1 MADKQR
7 PGRTFLGGLAEAANT
22 ASGWRGFSNLVGA
35 GQMLMQHGLPSGVM
49 LGPDGQLVFKTKS
62 PDAQAYGSD
71 LAVVP
76 ETTTAEELPA
86 VLVHEG
92 RHNLQDRVLG
102 PGMIFAKPAEALSE
116 YGHGPLEGD
125 AYRHEQPTG
134 EFARKGP
141 KGAYSRAGAALL
153 RGLLG
158 D

>member
-1 MADKQR
+1 MDPKS
-7 PGRTFLGGLAEAANT
+7 PGRSFLGGLAEAVNT

-35 GQMLMQHGLPSGVM
+35 GQMLVQHGLPSGVM
-49 LGPDGQLVFKTKS
+49 LGPQGQLVFKTKS
-62 PDAQAYGSD
+62 PDAQAFGSD

-76 ETTTAEELPA
+76 ETTTPEELPK

-102 PGMIFAKPAEALSE
+102 PLMIGAKPAETMSE
-116 YGHGPLEGD
+116 YGYGPLEGD

-141 KGAYSRAGAALL
+141 KGAYATAGAALL